1 MRQGITIFLLI
12 VVALILLP
20 LIAFAS
26 PPDPSWIAGIYDG
39 ADGDDDDIVILVYE
53 TAATNAAAL
62 AKSGLLPC
70 LPGISLERIL
80 HSSPGARFTR
90 GPRSPPGSVFYLVRS
105 CFQLLVG
112 LHAHCIRHGSSSYPR
127 VNHQVPPVA
136 MAISISSTATKSCDH
151 LAIGMLPQSA
161 QRERTPFGI
170 FRRWAP
176 RRTTRTASAFGGISI
191 HLSNRSL
198 P

>member
-12 VVALILLP
+12 VVALILIP
-20 LIAFAS
+20 LIALAS

-39 ADGDDDDIVILVYE
+39 ADGDDIVILVYE

-62 AKSGLLPC
+62 AKIGQLPC
-70 LPGISLERIL
+70 LPGISLESIL
-80 HSSPGARFTR
+80 HGSPGGRFTR
-90 GPRSPPGSVFYLVRS
+90 GARSPPGSVFYLVRS

-112 LHAHCIRHGSSSYPR
+112 LHAYQCIRHGSSSYPR

-136 MAISISSTATKSCDH
+136 MAISISSPATKSCDH
-151 LAIGMLPQSA
+151 LAIGTLPQFA
-161 QRERTPFGI
+161 QRERTPLGASG
-170 FRRWAP
+170 RWAP

-191 HLSNRSL
+191 HLSNRLL

>member
-62 AKSGLLPC
+62 AKIGLLPC
-70 LPGISLERIL
+70 LPGISLERIR
-80 HSSPGARFTR
+80 HGSPGARFTR

-136 MAISISSTATKSCDH
+136 LAISISSRATKSCDH
-151 LAIGMLPQSA
+151 LAIGTLPQSA

-170 FRRWAP
+170 SRRWAP

-191 HLSNRSL
+191 HLSNRLL